1 MLPVYFDV
9 KYEVKKIINAN
20 VGYMFDM
27 LKCTCED
34 LSYAE
39 ILDAIYP
46 SGILESKYEKCVK
59 TIKELYNMTQDDY
72 DREYLDPF
80 YEWILYY
87 TILWWIDVADDIVLD
102 EVPKKYC
109 IDEYGVDRY
118 EYINNVDNYL
128 DFLFEDWDFL
138 DLHVIY
144 SLYKEKPYMLKKFLH
159 IDIERYLELMPP
171 DIERECRELKERKQD
186 IMDRKNNVTLN
197 ISGGQFNISK
207 DSSTLNAVQNNGTS
221 GTELEKIIKGI
232 MDNVNELNKNDADQI
247 TDIAEM
253 VKQELSKPEPR
264 VSRLSNCLKLIAPML
279 TIANGIPTLYDNLQ
293 KLQEFIMQYIPG

>member
-1 MLPVYFDV
+1 M
-9 KYEVKKIINAN
+9 
-20 VGYMFDM
+20 
-27 LKCTCED
+27 
-34 LSYAE
+34 
-39 ILDAIYP
+39 
-46 SGILESKYEKCVK
+46 
-59 TIKELYNMTQDDY
+59 
-72 DREYLDPF
+72 
-80 YEWILYY
+80 
-87 TILWWIDVADDIVLD
+87 
-102 EVPKKYC
+102 
-109 IDEYGVDRY
+109 
-118 EYINNVDNYL
+118 
-128 DFLFEDWDFL
+128 
-138 DLHVIY
+138 
-144 SLYKEKPYMLKKFLH
+144 H

-253 VKQELSKPEPR
+253 IKQELSKPEPR

>member
-1 MLPVYFDV
+1 V
-9 KYEVKKIINAN
+9 
-20 VGYMFDM
+20 
-27 LKCTCED
+27 C
-34 LSYAE
+34 
-39 ILDAIYP
+39 
-46 SGILESKYEKCVK
+46 
-59 TIKELYNMTQDDY
+59 
-72 DREYLDPF
+72 
-80 YEWILYY
+80 
-87 TILWWIDVADDIVLD
+87 
-102 EVPKKYC
+102 
-109 IDEYGVDRY
+109 
-118 EYINNVDNYL
+118 
-128 DFLFEDWDFL
+128 
-138 DLHVIY
+138 Y
-144 SLYKEKPYMLKKFLH
+144 SSL
-159 IDIERYLELMPP
+159 
-171 DIERECRELKERKQD
+171 
-186 IMDRKNNVTLN
+186 TLN

>member
-1 MLPVYFDV
+1 M
-9 KYEVKKIINAN
+9 
-20 VGYMFDM
+20 
-27 LKCTCED
+27 
-34 LSYAE
+34 
-39 ILDAIYP
+39 
-46 SGILESKYEKCVK
+46 
-59 TIKELYNMTQDDY
+59 DY

-80 YEWILYY
+80 YEWTLYY

-118 EYINNVDNYL
+118 EYINNVDNYI

-144 SLYKEKPYMLKKFLH
+144 SLYKEKPYMLKNFLH

>member
-1 MLPVYFDV
+1 
-9 KYEVKKIINAN
+9 
-20 VGYMFDM
+20 
-27 LKCTCED
+27 
-34 LSYAE
+34 
-39 ILDAIYP
+39 
-46 SGILESKYEKCVK
+46 
-59 TIKELYNMTQDDY
+59 
-72 DREYLDPF
+72 
-80 YEWILYY
+80 
-87 TILWWIDVADDIVLD
+87 
-102 EVPKKYC
+102 
-109 IDEYGVDRY
+109 
-118 EYINNVDNYL
+118 
-128 DFLFEDWDFL
+128 
-138 DLHVIY
+138 
-144 SLYKEKPYMLKKFLH
+144 
-159 IDIERYLELMPP
+159 MPP

-221 GTELEKIIKGI
+221 GTEL
-232 MDNVNELNKNDADQI
+232 NELNKNDADQI